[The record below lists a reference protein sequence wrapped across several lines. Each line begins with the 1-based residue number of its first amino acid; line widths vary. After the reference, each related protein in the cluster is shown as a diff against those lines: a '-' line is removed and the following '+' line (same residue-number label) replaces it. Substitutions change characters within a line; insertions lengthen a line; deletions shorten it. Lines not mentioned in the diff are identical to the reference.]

1 MEHLLSCTRVFK
13 KTKTVVSRA
22 NIASST
28 ANSYSSINGP
38 SYQQRSM
45 QKFMCSFG
53 QPIDYEEGSREEVK
67 VGDTVTFNCPA
78 TGYESRFIQWFKQ
91 SLGKIIEVVA
101 TGSYSNV
108 KLSGPFNNQRF
119 QVKASKDQTFLT
131 ISSVTKEDE
140 AEYFCQAG
148 GEYLQ
153 VFKAGFL
160 LTVKD
165 CDEQPAVYVRQTPGL
180 AAAQLGESVSFQ
192 CLMISKNEE
201 NNITCPGNQDVH
213 WFRTASGTSQPG
225 VIFTSTDLNNQTA
238 GKSCFYRFTK
248 TLNDS
253 SDAGIYYCAL
263 AMCGEILFGN
273 GTRVEMRAKLDP
285 LVPVLGGLL
294 ACCVTV
300 CVLLLTYLCRRRT
313 SGHQKERITFSS
325 ADQQSN
331 TDQTSFQGEE
341 EQPKMYAMID
351 FTMKR
356 AEPGRNQE
364 SRESSGCLYTAVRAA
379 S

>member
-1 MEHLLSCTRVFK
+1 M
-13 KTKTVVSRA
+13 
-22 NIASST
+22 
-28 ANSYSSINGP
+28 
-38 SYQQRSM
+38 
-45 QKFMCSFG
+45 
-53 QPIDYEEGSREEVK
+53 
-67 VGDTVTFNCPA
+67 
-78 TGYESRFIQWFKQ
+78 
-91 SLGKIIEVVA
+91 
-101 TGSYSNV
+101 
-108 KLSGPFNNQRF
+108 
-119 QVKASKDQTFLT
+119 FLT

-192 CLMISKNEE
+192 CLMISKDEE

-225 VIFTSTDLNNQTA
+225 VIFTPTDLNNQTA
-238 GKSCFYRFTK
+238 GKSCFYHFTK

-273 GTRVEMRAKLDP
+273 GTRVETRAKLDP

-313 SGHQKERITFSS
+313 SGHQKERTFSS
-325 ADQQSN
+325 ADQQTN
-331 TDQTSFQGEE
+331 ADQTSFQGEE